1 VLKGDFNDNL
11 ILKPIHGC
19 TRTSVVHGTVLRN
32 EIFVFESADSPLTFS
47 WVPSLQREVV
57 NGRMTNQ
64 YMGTYLHILK
74 YLFSTGKPG
83 SYSKRAL
90 LMKIN
95 YAR

>member
-1 VLKGDFNDNL
+1 MGVPEHQLFMGPSSEMRFL
-11 ILKPIHGC
+11 
-19 TRTSVVHGTVLRN
+19 
-32 EIFVFESADSPLTFS
+32 FFESADLPPTFS